1 MNVDDQILNQ
11 FMHDM
16 GNAMAIAS
24 GRSYLGKE
32 ITQENIR
39 KLEEAFNEF
48 SKYIR
53 ENKGKNVG

>member
-16 GNAMAIAS
+16 GNAMAIAA

-48 SKYIR
+48 AKYIR
-53 ENKGKNVG
+53 ENKGKEAG